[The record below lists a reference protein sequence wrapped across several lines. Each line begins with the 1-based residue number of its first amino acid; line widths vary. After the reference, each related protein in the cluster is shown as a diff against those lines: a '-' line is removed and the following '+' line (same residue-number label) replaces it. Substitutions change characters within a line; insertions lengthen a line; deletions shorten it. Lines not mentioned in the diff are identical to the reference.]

1 MPAKIVSLHSKD
13 NTIIYPETIV
23 SAVHMPDGRR
33 TLEADLEALE
43 DGSCTIEFNED
54 GSITQIMTNT
64 GMIITTEFGDV
75 DGEIVETCTYADETP
90 YYTKTTTFNDDGSIT
105 VSKVFADNSEPEEE
119 PEENEE
125 QGE

>member
-1 MPAKIVSLHSKD
+1 MPAKIVSLHEKD

-33 TLEADLEALE
+33 TLQADLEALE
-43 DGSCTIEFNED
+43 DGSCTIEFNDD

-64 GMIITTEFGDV
+64 GMIITTEFGEA
-75 DGEIVETCTYADETP
+75 DGQIVETCTYSDETP
-90 YYTKTTTFNDDGSIT
+90 YYTKTTTFNNDGSIT
-105 VSKVFADNSEPEEE
+105 VSKVFADNSEPEDD
-119 PEENEE
+119 NEG